1 MTKISEERMF
11 SKGEVINSTSYQY
24 QVTLFMDLLQAKEA
38 KYKSAVEKYGSNK
51 PFVEE
56 LNREIDFL
64 ADFINKTF
72 DFNEQIIK
80 RLTQR
85 ESDLTSFKILYDQ
98 QSNFIT
104 TMCQKDEQFL
114 SDYMRY
120 VIVGVNSSDIKPN

>member
-120 VIVGVNSSDIKPN
+120 VIVGVNSSDIKPK